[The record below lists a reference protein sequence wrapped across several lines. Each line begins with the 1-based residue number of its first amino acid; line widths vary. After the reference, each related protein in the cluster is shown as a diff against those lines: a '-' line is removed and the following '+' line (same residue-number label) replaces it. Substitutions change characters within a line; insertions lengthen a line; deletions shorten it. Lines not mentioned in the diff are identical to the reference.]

1 MNYNN
6 YNINNERNINNFYY
20 NGDQYQIN
28 NNNNINKNKKNN
40 YINKEENKF
49 NNNNNMNIKINSKE
63 KNIYTIGPKDLVTT
77 ITSNKKKIKR
87 VNPKAYL
94 DESYEYLSHNIF
106 ILAKDQAGCRFLQ
119 D

>member
-1 MNYNN
+1 M
-6 YNINNERNINNFYY
+6 
-20 NGDQYQIN
+20 
-28 NNNNINKNKKNN
+28 
-40 YINKEENKF
+40 
-49 NNNNNMNIKINSKE
+49 
-63 KNIYTIGPKDLVTT
+63 VTT

-119 D
+119 EKIEKDPIEATSWRIRGKIKK